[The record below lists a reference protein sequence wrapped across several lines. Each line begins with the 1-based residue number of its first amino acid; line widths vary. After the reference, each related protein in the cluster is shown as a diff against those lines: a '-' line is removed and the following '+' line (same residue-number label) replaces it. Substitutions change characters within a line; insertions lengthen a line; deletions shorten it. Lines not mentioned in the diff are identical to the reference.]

1 VRYSRDG
8 AEFNRAIAFFDATYA
23 VALTLLVTTLDI
35 PNKPLSFRSVSAL
48 YDAVGAQII
57 AFAIAFVVIASYW
70 LSNHRKVASFVAIDT
85 PTIVAHLCLLAAIV
99 FLPFTTA
106 SVGDPDVAGLPLP
119 TVLMAIGIA
128 AVSVLDTLVWV
139 VARRGDVLDHTPTS
153 GEWRE
158 SVITGIAPAA
168 VFIVS
173 VPIAYLVSP
182 GTARLSWL
190 LLLVVNPVV
199 GAGMARARRRS
210 DTK

>member
-8 AEFNRAIAFFDATYA
+8 AEFNRAIAFFDATFA

-35 PNKPLSFRSVSAL
+35 PDKPKSFRSVSAL
-48 YDAVGAQII
+48 YDAVGAQVI
-57 AFAIAFVVIASYW
+57 AFAIAFIVIASYW

-85 PTIVAHLCLLAAIV
+85 PTIVAHLCLLVAIV
-99 FLPFTTA
+99 LLPFTTA

-119 TVLMAIGIA
+119 TVLMAVGIA
-128 AVSVLDTLVWV
+128 AVSALDTLVWV
-139 VARRGDVLDHTPTS
+139 VAGRGDLLDHTPTP

-158 SVITGIAPAA
+158 SVVTGIAPAA
-168 VFIVS
+168 VFLVS

-199 GAGMARARRRS
+199 GTWTARARRRS

>member
-35 PNKPLSFRSVSAL
+35 PDKRLSFRSVSAL
-48 YDAVGAQII
+48 YDAIGAQFI
-57 AFAIAFVVIASYW
+57 AFAIAFIVIAGYW
-70 LSNHRKVASFVAIDT
+70 LSNHLKVASFVAIDT
-85 PTIVAHLCLLAAIV
+85 RTIVAHLWLLAAIV
-99 FLPFTTA
+99 LLPFTTA

-119 TVLMAIGIA
+119 TVLMAVGIA
-128 AVSVLDTLVWV
+128 AVAALDTFVWV
-139 VARRGDVLDHTPTS
+139 VARRGGLLDHTPTA
-153 GEWRE
+153 GEWRQR
-158 SVITGIAPAA
+158 VVTGIAPAA
-168 VFIVS
+168 VFLLS

-190 LLLVVNPVV
+190 SLLIVNPVV
-199 GAGMARARRRS
+199 GTWMARARRRS